1 MTKLVLGAEVVNINK
16 SSSNMR
22 GRRGTIIAEGLH
34 YWKVQYDNG
43 TVQDYRKATAP
54 HFIAA
59 MQHATAKKEQP
70 MQQPLTNLS
79 GKYIIWSPSGT
90 HNPRVV
96 HGTWEV
102 ADEEARR
109 LTMQH
114 EHVFYVAELK
124 AKYSVQVTKAV
135 MQEF

>member
-1 MTKLVLGAEVVNINK
+1 MTKLVLGANVVNINK
-16 SSSNMR
+16 ASNNMR
-22 GRRGTIIAEGLH
+22 GRRGTIVAESLQ
-34 YWKVQYDNG
+34 YWKVQYEDGLLQN
-43 TVQDYRKATAP
+43 YRKATAP
-54 HFIAA
+54 NFIKVVQETKA
-59 MQHATAKKEQP
+59 KEQP

-124 AKYSVQVTKAV
+124 AKYSVQVTKSV